1 MCGQWEK
8 IQLYQSK
15 TYAKKGGSKGAILI
29 ETDYPSVKANCPLY
43 AEYVPHHPTDQCNYM
58 MVDVHI

>member
-15 TYAKKGGSKGAILI
+15 TYAKEGGLKPAILI
-29 ETDYPSVKANCPLY
+29 ETDYPSIKA
-43 AEYVPHHPTDQCNYM
+43 
-58 MVDVHI
+58 